1 MLDPA
6 PEMVPYMAANRL
18 CLIILPTEACNF
30 RCVYC
35 YEKFKHGRMEAPVVQ
50 GLMRFLT
57 RRAEGLNYLSVGWFG
72 GEPLL
77 ARGVVEEV
85 MEHVASL
92 IEKHPGIQ
100 CSANM
105 TTNGYLL
112 TREVFQRLLSRGVTE
127 YQISFDGPRE
137 WHDQKRVLAG
147 GQGTFDRLWS
157 NVSSMR
163 AIPDPFTVDI
173 RVHVDKGNHQAIPDF
188 IRLYSETFEDDPRF
202 RLFIRALSRFGG
214 ANDEEV
220 QVLEGGLTDR
230 RIIALRDFAASLG
243 ITLHS
248 EQDCGPVCYAAWANC
263 FVVRAD
269 GRLNKCSLALE
280 RPENQVG
287 RLAGDGTLDLD
298 QELSLTWMRGL
309 FSEDEGARRCPLTDF
324 PGLEARG
331 IGSGA
336 SERIRCLKNPART
349 EAGL

>member
-1 MLDPA
+1 MRPPS
-6 PEMVPYMAANRL
+6 PEMIPYMAANRL

-35 YEKFKHGRMEAPVVQ
+35 YEEFKHGQMEAPVVQ
-50 GLMRFLT
+50 GLKRFLT
-57 RRAEGLNYLSVGWFG
+57 RRAEGLDFLSLGWFG

-85 MEHVASL
+85 MEHTASL
-92 IEKHPGIQ
+92 IEEHTGLEC
-100 CSANM
+100 CSSM

-112 TREVFQRLLSRGVTE
+112 TREVFQGLLSRGVTE

-137 WHDQKRVLAG
+137 WHDKKRVLAG
-147 GQGTFDRLWS
+147 GQGTFDRLWK

-163 AIPDPFTVDI
+163 SVPGRFTVDI
-173 RVHVDKGNHQAIPDF
+173 RVHVDRENHEAMPEF
-188 IRLYSETFEDDPRF
+188 IRLYSKTFEDDPRF

-220 QVLEGGLTDR
+220 QVLEGGLEDK
-230 RIIALRDFAASLG
+230 RIITLREYAGALG

-287 RLAGDGTLDLD
+287 RLAGDGTLELD

-309 FSEDEGARRCPLTDF
+309 FSEDEKARRCPLSNF
-324 PGLEARG
+324 PGREARG
-331 IGSGA
+331 PGSG
-336 SERIRCLKNPART
+336 SPDLTRCLKNPSRT
-349 EAGL
+349 DAGP